1 MHSEESDSSLPFF
14 PDFDTEYHKHIL
26 RVTWFETDF
35 SQSRYS
41 FKSQP
46 GGSNACTIIAI
57 LMAWKCH
64 FKDINVKGPDK
75 ELNIRLIYAL
85 AHSML
90 EGNDIH
96 NELKK
101 RGSLYDINLT
111 VPEAIKFSGLAKYG
125 LTEWKSLLFMEPLC
139 DTLHHNI
146 KNTWS
151 QWVNNPLSKSHPDM
165 YIVLISDSRSVLFI
179 IQYAFN
185 TVAVVDSHQHA
196 SAGALIAI
204 TYRQRLQLLCQWFSE
219 MSEKLY
225 NSHPEVYELSFLY
238 FKNGTDSD
246 FSLSHSISESVNSNV
261 TPSFNE
267 NQSFTTQSRS
277 IDENSSFEESD
288 GSNIVRSIKSE

>member
-125 LTEWKSLLFMEPLC
+125 LTEW
-139 DTLHHNI
+139 
-146 KNTWS
+146 
-151 QWVNNPLSKSHPDM
+151 
-165 YIVLISDSRSVLFI
+165 
-179 IQYAFN
+179 
-185 TVAVVDSHQHA
+185 VAVVDSHQHA